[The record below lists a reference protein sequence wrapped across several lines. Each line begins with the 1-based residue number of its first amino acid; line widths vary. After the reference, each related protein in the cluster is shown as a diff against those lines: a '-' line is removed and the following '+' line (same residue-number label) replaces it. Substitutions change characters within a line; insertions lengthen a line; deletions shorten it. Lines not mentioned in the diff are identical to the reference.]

1 MADEDIPVPEGEAK
15 GGGKLKLILMIV
27 FGVLLIAILS
37 VGGTWFLLKDK
48 MSAAEPLATAANGMA
63 IPAQMPIAALYHA
76 MQPAFVI
83 NYTQNGKMR
92 FLQVELSVLTRDPAV
107 IALLALHNPLIR
119 NNLLDVF
126 SRQDVAQVGSAAG
139 KQKLADELTASVQDI
154 MKAEMDDPGIVSVLY
169 RSFIL
174 Q

>member
-63 IPAQMPIAALYHA
+63 IPAQKIGRAH
-76 MQPAFVI
+76 V
-83 NYTQNGKMR
+83 
-92 FLQVELSVLTRDPAV
+92 
-107 IALLALHNPLIR
+107 
-119 NNLLDVF
+119 
-126 SRQDVAQVGSAAG
+126 
-139 KQKLADELTASVQDI
+139 
-154 MKAEMDDPGIVSVLY
+154 
-169 RSFIL
+169 
-174 Q
+174 

>member
-1 MADEDIPVPEGEAK
+1 MADEDISDEEAK

-27 FGVLLIAILS
+27 AGVLAITVLS
-37 VGGTWFLLKDK
+37 VGGTWFLLKDS
-48 MSAAEPLATAANGMA
+48 MSAPEPLATAANGMT
-63 IPAQMPIAALYHA
+63 IPAQIPLPALYHA

-92 FLQVELSVLTRDPAV
+92 FLQVELSVLTRDPGV
-107 IALLALHNPLIR
+107 IGLLSLHNPLIR

-126 SRQDVAQVGSAAG
+126 SRQDITQVGSAEG
-139 KQKLADELTASVQDI
+139 KQKLIEELTTAIQDI
-154 MKAEMDDPGIVSVLY
+154 MQTEIDDPGIESVFY